1 MRLIKI
7 VLRLVIG
14 LGVIFAL
21 ALGGLLFVMW
31 SLHSRPVTLP
41 TPAGPYAVGRV
52 EYDWVDPA
60 RAETFGPGRDGH
72 RELDVWVWYPAQPA
86 SSSAAPAAAAYLPA
100 AWRAARE
107 QTQQPYV
114 LAQLLLQD
122 PSVVQPHAVLA
133 APLAT
138 AQAAYPVLVFQ
149 PGLGP
154 VLPDYTTLA
163 EDLASRGYVVAGSTP
178 TYSSAV
184 VVFPDG
190 RVAYGTDAAT
200 VSDLATPA
208 EAPRILDKLVE
219 VWAADDSF
227 VLSQTAALDQSDP
240 DGRFTGHLDLNN
252 VGFLGHSFGGAAA
265 AETCHLDARCKAGLN
280 LDGTPAGDVVQA
292 GLEKPFMTLWSEPP
306 SPSDANWRQSTQDMR
321 RMESRLG
328 GDGYQLM
335 IRGSR
340 HFNFTDNSVFYA
352 PFLKLRGGLGSIDGR
367 RFLSIATIYEAAFF
381 DHYLKG
387 QPEPLLAAPSAQY
400 PEVQFLPR

>member
-1 MRLIKI
+1 MRLIKF
-7 VLRLVIG
+7 LFRLAIG
-14 LGVIFAL
+14 LVVIFAV
-21 ALGGLLFVMW
+21 ALGGLLLIMW
-31 SLHSRPVTLP
+31 SLHTRPVMLP
-41 TPAGPYAVGRV
+41 APAGPYAVGRV

-60 RAETFGPGRDGH
+60 RAETFGAGRDGQ
-72 RELDVWVWYPAQPA
+72 RELDVWVWYPAEPVA
-86 SSSAAPAAAAYLPA
+86 ASAAPAPYLPP
-100 AWRAARE
+100 AWLAARDE
-107 QTQQPYV
+107 GQQPAI
-114 LAQLLLQD
+114 LAQFLLQD
-122 PSVVQPHAVLA
+122 LSVVQPHAVQG

-138 AQAAYPVLVFQ
+138 AQAIYPVLVLQ

-154 VLPDYTTLA
+154 ILPDYTTLA

-178 TYSSAV
+178 TYSSAL

-190 RVAYGTDAAT
+190 RMAPGTDAAS

-208 EAPRILDKLVE
+208 EAQQTLDRLIQ

-227 VLSQTAALDQSDP
+227 VLSQMAALNQSDP
-240 DGRFTGHLDLNN
+240 DGRFAGHLNLNN

-280 LDGTPAGDVVQA
+280 LDGFPYGDVVTA
-292 GLEKPFMTLWSEPP
+292 GLDKPFMTLWSEPP
-306 SPSDANWRQSTQDMR
+306 SPSDSNWQQATRDLRQ
-321 RMESRLG
+321 MESRLG

-352 PFLKLRGGLGSIDGR
+352 PFLKLRGGLGPIDGR
-367 RFLSIATIYEAAFF
+367 RFLSISTAYTAAFF

-387 QPEPLLAAPSAQY
+387 QAQPLLAGPSAQY
-400 PEVQFLPR
+400 PEVEFLSH